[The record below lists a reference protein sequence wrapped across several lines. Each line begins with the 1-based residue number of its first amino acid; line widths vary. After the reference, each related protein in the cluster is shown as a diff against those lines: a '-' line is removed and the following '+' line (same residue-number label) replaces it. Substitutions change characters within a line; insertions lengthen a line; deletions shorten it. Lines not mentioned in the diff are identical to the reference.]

1 MGKHLLSGIK
11 DAICITA
18 CLPLL
23 QACTGIGGVSGDMPL
38 NVDTE
43 PSGATVYV
51 MGKAIGETPISIPQQ
66 QIYPAGYDANKAPMY
81 GTLLIRKTGCQDL
94 RRRIR
99 YQEFNTGLSVELN
112 CGGTRSSASRQAS
125 RPAKAVTPS
134 AISPQD
140 RPPAAKNP
148 EMEQKPQSATQQ
160 SPAPRHTPK
169 TEKTEAGKQPAN
181 NTVKQRLITIDD
193 LRREGLITEEE
204 YQQARKKILDAL

>member
-1 MGKHLLSGIK
+1 
-11 DAICITA
+11 
-18 CLPLL
+18 
-23 QACTGIGGVSGDMPL
+23 MPL

-51 MGKAIGETPISIPQQ
+51 MGIAIGETPISIPQQ
-66 QIYPAGYDANKAPMY
+66 QIYPAGYDASKEPMY

-112 CGGTRSSASRQAS
+112 CSGTRSSTSKQS
-125 RPAKAVTPS
+125 SQPAKAVAPS
-134 AISPQD
+134 VISPLD
-140 RPPAAKNP
+140 RPPAAKNV
-148 EMEQKPQSATQQ
+148 EMEQKRHSATQQ

-169 TEKTEAGKQPAN
+169 TEKIEAGKQPAN
-181 NTVKQRLITIDD
+181 NTVKQRLIRIDD

-204 YQQARKKILDAL
+204 YQQVRKKILDAL